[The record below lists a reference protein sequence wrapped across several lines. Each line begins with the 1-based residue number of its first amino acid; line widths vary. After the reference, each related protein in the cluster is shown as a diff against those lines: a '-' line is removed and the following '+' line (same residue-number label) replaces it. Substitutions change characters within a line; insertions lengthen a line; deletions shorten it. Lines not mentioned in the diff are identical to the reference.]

1 MRITSVTAHEFGP
14 LQNDMLEL
22 AAGMTVVHGGNECG
36 KSSWHSA
43 IFAALCGRRRGRG
56 NLRADEKRFVD
67 RHRPWDSQGWLVSAQ
82 IVLDDGRHIELR
94 QDLANKVDCQA
105 TDLGLGCDVSSE
117 IMNDGAPDASKWLG
131 LDRTSFAATACVE
144 QAQIARVHEEAE
156 ALQDHLQRA
165 AATAGSAATAAIA
178 LDRIEKYLKDRVG
191 GERATTKPFW
201 IAQQRVTKARKE
213 RDARKS
219 AHAEYLD
226 RVEKA
231 EKLRDDA
238 KATATTVRVYEAAAA
253 ISSANTLEQRT
264 CRASELQAKYGTVP
278 PPSTLAED
286 VLAQQVSG
294 ALTAWQTSPSAPIPP
309 ERSSKQLREEIA
321 GLPEAPNVDIHP
333 HPSVLQAAD
342 RLRSVS
348 EQLTLH
354 RHSRP
359 PESMP
364 TPPIAA
370 SDEELL
376 ELAQA
381 LQPPMF
387 LRNSAGEPQT
397 FAARNADSDVSRGFR
412 SSMVLIAAAVA
423 MTIVDAMLFATGN
436 KTVGIAVAV
445 VAAALLIAGV
455 AQRVAGDVSARHKQ
469 VDRQAMLEAEMTRRR
484 EQASARCGV
493 LGIVAD
499 PTALRRIPAARARAV
514 AHRDDLKVWIN
525 RCKALQGKTLAAA
538 EQLSAALKARG
549 YPIGGYDETELLTA
563 TDNYQRQ
570 CQRYAKQDAEAARR
584 PDLMQQLSSAQAAE
598 ERAARDTQARADAGN
613 RVLAVAEQCG
623 AVADTPEKAAA
634 ALETWREDRTNRLSE
649 LSTKQQEWMELQK
662 LLGDSSMAELHKSS
676 REARIYANQ
685 LAGDVD
691 QQLLASVDA
700 LSSTE
705 KLMSLREA
713 AFQAETHAATAE
725 GEARQFAAGIRSVAE
740 GEEDFANA
748 EEALERVQELKKT
761 LELTRKFL
769 EQAQTRVHRSI
780 APTLAAT
787 LKDWLPAVTN
797 GRYTDATVDAMSLQ
811 VKVCGQTRR
820 WRKANLLSYGTME
833 QVYLLLRVALASHL
847 TQGHNTC
854 PLLLDDVTVHA
865 DAVRTRE
872 ILDLLLQVAAD
883 RQVVLF
889 TQKPQVT
896 AWARQN
902 LTEPRH
908 AVRELM
914 PVAIT

>member
-14 LQNDMLEL
+14 LQNDILEL
-22 AAGMTVVHGGNECG
+22 ATGMTVVHGNNECG

-105 TDLGLGCDVSSE
+105 TDLGLGRDVSSE

-201 IAQQRVTKARKE
+201 IAQQRVAKAGEECDVRE
-213 RDARKS
+213 S

-226 RVEKA
+226 RLEIA

-238 KATATTVRVYEAAAA
+238 KAAMTTARAYEAVAA

-264 CRASELQAKYGTVP
+264 RQASELWAKYGTNP
-278 PPSTLAED
+278 PPSDLADD
-286 VLAQQVSG
+286 VLAQQVSD
-294 ALTAWQTSPSAPIPP
+294 AVTAWQTRPSVPILP
-309 ERSSKQLREEIA
+309 EPSSTQLREAIA
-321 GLPEAPNVDIHP
+321 GLPEVSNADTHP

-342 RLRSVS
+342 RLRHAFA
-348 EQLTLH
+348 QLELH

-359 PESMP
+359 PEGMP
-364 TPPIAA
+364 VPPIAA
-370 SDEELL
+370 SDEELF
-376 ELAQA
+376 ELAQG
-381 LQPPMF
+381 LQTPAFSGHFP
-387 LRNSAGEPQT
+387 GESQT
-397 FAARNADSDVSRGFR
+397 FVARNPSMTAGRGFR
-412 SSMVLIAAAVA
+412 SSMVLIVAAVVMA
-423 MTIVDAMLFATGN
+423 IVDVMLFATGN

-455 AQRVAGDVSARHKQ
+455 AQRVAGGISVRHQQ
-469 VDRQAMLEAEMTRRR
+469 VDRQAMLEAEMARRR

-499 PTALRRIPAARARAV
+499 PTELRRIPAARARA
-514 AHRDDLKVWIN
+514 AARRDDLEVWTN
-525 RCKALQGKTLAAA
+525 RYNALQGTTLEAA

-549 YPIGGYDETELLTA
+549 YPIGGYDEAELLTV
-563 TDNYQRQ
+563 TDDYQRQ
-570 CQRYAKQDAEAARR
+570 CQRYAKRDAEAARR
-584 PDLMQQLSSAQAAE
+584 PDLMQQLFSVQAAE
-598 ERAARDTQARADAGN
+598 ERAARDMQARADAGN
-613 RVLAVAEQCG
+613 RVLAVVEQCG
-623 AVADTPEKAAA
+623 AVTDTPEKAVAVI
-634 ALETWREDRTNRLSE
+634 ETWREERTSRLSE
-649 LSTKQQEWMELQK
+649 LSAKQQEWTELQK
-662 LLGDSSMAELHKSS
+662 LLGDSSIAELQKSS
-676 REARIYANQ
+676 REARNYANQ
-685 LAGDVD
+685 LAEGVD
-691 QQLLASVDA
+691 PQLLASVDS

-725 GEARQFAAGIRSVAE
+725 GEAQQFAAGIRSVAE
-740 GEEDFANA
+740 AEEDLANA
-748 EEALERVQELKKT
+748 EEELKRVRELKET

-847 TQGHNTC
+847 TKGHDTC

-908 AVRELM
+908 AVRELA